1 MRTLQEFIE
10 DESGQDLVE
19 YALLA
24 SFLAISSVAALK
36 ILGPK
41 VAGFYN
47 TLSAQ
52 F

>member
-1 MRTLQEFIE
+1 MGRLREFLK
-10 DESGQDLVE
+10 DESGQDLIE

-36 ILGPK
+36 VLGPK
-41 VAGFYN
+41 VAAFYN